1 MFAKLIST
9 IHPVQSATFVQK
21 LLQVKIKLFEVG
33 VELSAI
39 NNTQLPLE
47 MGIPNNRMSQ
57 WDRNL
62 TIITDLL
69 I

>member
-1 MFAKLIST
+1 MFVKLIST
-9 IHPVQSATFVQK
+9 IHPVQSANFVQK
-21 LLQVKIKLFEVG
+21 LLQVKMKLFEVG

>member
-1 MFAKLIST
+1 MFVKLIST
-9 IHPVQSATFVQK
+9 IHPVQSANFVQK
-21 LLQVKIKLFEVG
+21 LLQVKMKLFEVG

-39 NNTQLPLE
+39 NNTQLLLE

-62 TIITDLL
+62 TVITDLL

>member
-21 LLQVKIKLFEVG
+21 LLQVKMKLFEVG
-33 VELSAI
+33 AELSAI

>member
-1 MFAKLIST
+1 M
-9 IHPVQSATFVQK
+9 
-21 LLQVKIKLFEVG
+21 KLFEVG

-39 NNTQLPLE
+39 NNTQLLLE
-47 MGIPNNRMSQ
+47 MGISNNRMSQ

-62 TIITDLL
+62 TVITDLL

>member
-1 MFAKLIST
+1 MFVKLIST
-9 IHPVQSATFVQK
+9 IHPVQSANFVQK
-21 LLQVKIKLFEVG
+21 LLQVKMKLFEVG

-62 TIITDLL
+62 TVITDLL

>member
-1 MFAKLIST
+1 M
-9 IHPVQSATFVQK
+9 
-21 LLQVKIKLFEVG
+21 KLFEVG

-57 WDRNL
+57 LDRNL
-62 TIITDLL
+62 TVITDLL

>member
-21 LLQVKIKLFEVG
+21 LLQVKMKLFEVG
-33 VELSAI
+33 VELPAI

>member
-21 LLQVKIKLFEVG
+21 LLQVKMKLFEVG

-57 WDRNL
+57 
-62 TIITDLL
+62 
-69 I
+69 